1 MEPLSHSNSVVRLAW
16 LVFGVFLSL
25 TASAEPVH
33 LLAESDTPTGSSE
46 LFLLSFP
53 SLTDMINSDNLS
65 QQTVQFSLANTFSLG
80 GFAVDDSGY
89 HLLAESDTPT
99 GSSELFL
106 LSFPSLTDMINGDN
120 LSQQTVQFSLAN
132 TFSLGGFAVDDSG

>member
-80 GFAVDDSGY
+80 GFDIATANQGQVPEPGAVALVLIG
-89 HLLAESDTPT
+89 LA
-99 GSSELFL
+99 GLA
-106 LSFPSLTDMINGDN
+106 LSRQ
-120 LSQQTVQFSLAN
+120 SQIRA
-132 TFSLGGFAVDDSG
+132 